1 METVVKE
8 DEFENKKCSNTV
20 KHDDKV
26 NQKKPKTKKKEKSH
40 YKSELTHDLRKF
52 DSVQRN
58 GEP

>member
-1 METVVKE
+1 MENAVKE

-26 NQKKPKTKKKEKSH
+26 NQKKPKTNKKSH
-40 YKSELTHDLRKF
+40 YTSELTHDLRKF
-52 DSVQRN
+52 NSVQRH